1 MLDSLKVGISTGCHV
16 PQKDRRRDDD
26 AHPDLTSHILV
37 DTRPGGSEN
46 VACKAVGRAVLHPVF
61 MRVNC
66 SPVSARFFAISDFR
80 GEWDRWRALRS
91 TAELCRGSL

>member
-1 MLDSLKVGISTGCHV
+1 
-16 PQKDRRRDDD
+16 
-26 AHPDLTSHILV
+26 
-37 DTRPGGSEN
+37 
-46 VACKAVGRAVLHPVF
+46 VLHPVF